1 MLSERIIRYVNG
13 RNLWNQGCLGPIIFG
28 GDHGE
33 ITGDPIMTAC
43 KNVVQFYR
51 IQAVRNKD
59 GGNKTRC
66 DSGQQQFVNLME
78 QEGFLK

>member
-1 MLSERIIRYVNG
+1 
-13 RNLWNQGCLGPIIFG
+13 
-28 GDHGE
+28 
-33 ITGDPIMTAC
+33 MTAC